1 MALFER
7 ERRDEADDAIPDVL
21 PQAVPELFVVEAL
34 LGKGVDEAFGA
45 EPEAADGSGGRLEG
59 VESTCEVWS
68 GLSKSFMPWRVA
80 ALAVIPGRR
89 LQGVGKLSTRCWRVG
104 DARIGLA

>member
-1 MALFER
+1 MASFER
-7 ERRDEADDAIPDVL
+7 GRRDETDDAIPEVV
-21 PQAVPELFVVEAL
+21 PQAVLELFVVEAL

-59 VESTCEVWS
+59 DELICKVWS

-89 LQGVGKLSTRCWRVG
+89 LQGVGKLSTRCWRIG
-104 DARIGLA
+104 DARVGLA